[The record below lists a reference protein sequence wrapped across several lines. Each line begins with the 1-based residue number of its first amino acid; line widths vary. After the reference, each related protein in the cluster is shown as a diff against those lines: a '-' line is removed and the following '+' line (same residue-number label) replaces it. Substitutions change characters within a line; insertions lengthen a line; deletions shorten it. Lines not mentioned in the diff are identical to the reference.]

1 MVYLMDKLLR
11 VMMMIKLSVGI
22 ITYNEERNLPRT
34 LEAVKEIADEIIIVD
49 SNSTDKTVEIAKS
62 YGANVYDEKWKGFGL
77 QKNSVIEKCSGE
89 WILLIDADE
98 EVSKELA
105 EKIKEIINTWEDPKV
120 YNINRCSVCFGKEL
134 KYGGWS
140 NQYATRLWKRGTVK
154 VSDSLV
160 HEEFLTDLPK
170 EKIVEKIYHY
180 SYLTMHDYFERFNR
194 YTTLGAQEYFK
205 REKKVNNFQII
216 FNPIFKFIRMYIIR
230 LGFLDGI
237 EGFAIAST
245 SAMYSMIKYFKLR
258 EMYKNDAYKG

>member
-1 MVYLMDKLLR
+1 
-11 VMMMIKLSVGI
+11 MMKLSVGI
-22 ITYNEERNLPRT
+22 ITYNEQRNLPKT
-34 LEAVKEIADEIIIVD
+34 LEAVKGLADEIVIVD
-49 SNSTDKTVEIAKS
+49 SLSTDNTVEIAKN
-62 YGANVYDEKWKGFGL
+62 YGADVYSEKWKGFGP
-77 QKNSVIEKCSGE
+77 QKNSVIDKCKGE

-98 EVSKELA
+98 ELSQELV
-105 EKIKEIINTWEDPKV
+105 EKIRALIGGNSEYNV
-120 YNINRCSVCFGKEL
+120 YDINRCSVCFGKEL

-140 NQYATRLWKRGTVK
+140 NQYATRLWKNGTVR

-160 HEEFLTDLPK
+160 HEEFVTSNK
-170 EKIVEKIYHY
+170 KGKISEKIYHY
-180 SYLTMHDYFERFNR
+180 SYLTMNDYFDRFNK

-205 REKKVNNFQII
+205 RGKKVNSFQIL

-237 EGFAIAST
+237 EGFTIAST